1 MHHRMNLLL
10 SLALVAVPGFS
21 QVIPRPGPAL
31 IVDMPGGGKL
41 DLSKYRGKVIA
52 LEFLLTGCPHCQQ
65 CARTLSKLTREYGPK
80 GFQPVGA
87 AINQDAGLRLQE
99 FIQQNGVNYPV
110 GLSNQET
117 ANTYLQ
123 HSMMVPMQMPQL
135 VFIDRTGAIRAQY
148 AGTSPFFADE
158 ERNMRTTIEE
168 LLKEPAAG
176 GSAGRAS
183 AATKKGKK

>member
-1 MHHRMNLLL
+1 MHHRVNLLL
-10 SLALVAVPGFS
+10 GLALVALPAFS
-21 QVIPRPGPAL
+21 QVIPRPAPAL
-31 IVDMPGGGKL
+31 TVDVPGGGKL
-41 DLSKYRGKVIA
+41 DLARYKGKVIA

-65 CARTLSKLTREYGPK
+65 CSRTLSKLIREYGPK

-87 AINQDAGLRLQE
+87 AINQDADSHLQE

-110 GLSNQET
+110 GLSNQEA

-135 VFIDRTGAIRAQY
+135 VFIDRAGTIRAQY
-148 AGTSPFFADE
+148 SGTSPFFADE

-176 GSAGRAS
+176 GSTGH
-183 AATKKGKK
+183 ATATRKGKK